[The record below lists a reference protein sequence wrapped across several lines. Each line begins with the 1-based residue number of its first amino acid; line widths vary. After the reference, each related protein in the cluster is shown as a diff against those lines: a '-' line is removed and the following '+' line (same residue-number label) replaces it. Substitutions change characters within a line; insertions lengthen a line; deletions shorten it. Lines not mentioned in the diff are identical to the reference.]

1 MIKIKIK
8 MTKKHESGILLGEV
22 TPDLWITETKMPIYK
37 NTLLNGAARA
47 VEDYDGDEYIE
58 LDEKTYKRL
67 SNGSIL

>member
-1 MIKIKIK
+1 LIKIKIK

-37 NTLLNGAARA
+37 NTLLNGAAQV
-47 VEDYDGDEYIE
+47 VEDYDGDEYVE

-67 SNGSIL
+67 SNGSI